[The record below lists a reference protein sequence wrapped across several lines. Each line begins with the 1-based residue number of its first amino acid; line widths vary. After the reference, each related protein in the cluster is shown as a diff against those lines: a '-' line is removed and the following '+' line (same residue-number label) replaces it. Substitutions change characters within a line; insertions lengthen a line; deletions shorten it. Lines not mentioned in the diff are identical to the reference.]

1 MSVGTQGAVGLH
13 ILRTGA
19 LIGARRLDGELCA
32 GKLRALLRAVDLHQ
46 IELVGVVAHAHRRGI
61 ALAAS
66 AIVTGAATLPIVN
79 AKLSPA
85 AIAFAAMLVC
95 YFIVSSIYFC
105 TRIYV
110 CLQSHDA
117 SCITHLCLV
126 PVSPS
131 SSENA
136 RCYQN
141 GCS

>member
-1 MSVGTQGAVGLH
+1 MVTEPV
-13 ILRTGA
+13 
-19 LIGARRLDGELCA
+19 
-32 GKLRALLRAVDLHQ
+32 
-46 IELVGVVAHAHRRGI
+46 ELVEVVVVP
-61 ALAAS
+61 LAEVPVSSAS

-85 AIAFAAMLVC
+85 AIAFVAMLVC